1 MPETVLKRWVDAVN
15 ARRIDDILCLYAEDA
30 TLIPTF
36 SPRPARSLD
45 DIRQYFERLCARPD
59 TRVETRPETVSVQHF
74 TGGVAAVSGVY
85 RFRVEAGGG
94 PSHVEARFSLIVAPG
109 EPRPILHH
117 HSSETPSG
125 KE

>member
-36 SPRPARSLD
+36 SPRPARSPE
-45 DIRQYFERLCARPD
+45 DIRRYFATLCARPE
-59 TRVETRPETVSVQHF
+59 TSVETRLETVSIQHF
-74 TGGVAAVSGVY
+74 AGGVAAVSGVY
-85 RFRVEAGGG
+85 RFRVAAEDGL
-94 PSHVEARFSLIVAPG
+94 SHVETRFSLIVAPG

-117 HSSETPSG
+117 HSSEMPPG